1 MRRKTSVKLAAWAGL
16 LGAALALGACSSGPS
31 QADYDA
37 VKKQLADAQTQ
48 NASLQTQLQAE
59 KNKSANQVVILGA
72 VPNAPPPA
80 NPPSA
85 PPPAPPV
92 PDAVKAPVAFSF
104 YVDTVTS
111 APGESQF
118 HVDPTVACAQTN
130 IFKRGM
136 RITWRFMATDDST
149 GKRITSDDVD
159 SAVVRLA
166 TGQEIKASFEPAGP
180 PNVPDSWFWH
190 AAWDIPMDYPL
201 GTLNYTIEI
210 KTKSGQTAT
219 FKQLPVPPAE
229 LTISG

>member
-1 MRRKTSVKLAAWAGL
+1 MLRKTSVKLAVMIGL
-16 LGAALALGACSSGPS
+16 LGIVLALGACSSGPS

-37 VKKQLADAQTQ
+37 LKKQLTDQQTQ
-48 NASLQTQLQAE
+48 DASLQQQLQTE
-59 KNKSANQVVILGA
+59 KAKSANQVVILGA

-80 NPPSA
+80 QAPSA
-85 PPPAPPV
+85 PPAPPPI
-92 PDAVKAPVAFSF
+92 PDSVKAPVAFSF

-118 HVDPTVACAQTN
+118 HVDPTIACAQTN

-136 RITWRFMATDDST
+136 RITWRFTVTDDT
-149 GKRITSDDVD
+149 AGKRITSDDVD

-166 TGQEIKASFEPAGP
+166 TGQEIKGSFEPAGP

-190 AAWDIPMDYPL
+190 AAWDVPMDYPL
-201 GTLNYTIEI
+201 GTVNYTIEV
-210 KTKSGQTAT
+210 KTKSGKTAT
-219 FKQLPVPPAE
+219 FTQLPVPPAE